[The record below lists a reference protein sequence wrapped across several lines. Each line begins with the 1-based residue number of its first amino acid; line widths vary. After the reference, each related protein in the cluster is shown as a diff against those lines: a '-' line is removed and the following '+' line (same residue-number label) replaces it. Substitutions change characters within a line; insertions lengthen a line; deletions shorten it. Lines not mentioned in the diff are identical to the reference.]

1 MELAFVKRL
10 FLCAGVLFAVS
21 APALAQDVKGIWLSE
36 SGETR
41 VKIAECGSSLCGTI
55 TWLKNPRKDTENE
68 KESLRSRDLVG
79 TRMMYDIKPNGTN
92 AWAGKLYNIT
102 DGKTYTGKMETS
114 GDSSLK
120 LSGCVLG
127 GLICKSQ
134 TWSRVN

>member
-1 MELAFVKRL
+1 MKKMLFTACLLLA
-10 FLCAGVLFAVS
+10 AT
-21 APALAQDVKGIWLSE
+21 PALAQDVKGTWLSE

-41 VKIAECGSSLCGTI
+41 VKIAECGASLCGTI
-55 TWLKNPRKDTENE
+55 TWLKDPRKDVQNE

-79 TRMMYDIKPNGTN
+79 VRMMYDIKPNGTN

-114 GDSSLK
+114 GASALK